1 MCRRK
6 FFNLFFIFMFFG
18 CQSNSEELPIL
29 SYKIDDSGNKHNY
42 LVTYDGFYN
51 QLGESFAT
59 ENIQNKV
66 VIANFFF
73 TKCPSICP
81 PMRTS
86 LISIAKDFEKKDD
99 FLIVSHTIDPENDS
113 IEVLQ
118 NYSEATGIPL
128 EKWQFVRSSTENTR
142 QQANLFMTNFKPNED
157 GTDFYHSSYVALV
170 DKNQQIRGFY
180 NILVAEEVNRLKI
193 DITSLL
199 K

>member
-1 MCRRK
+1 M
-6 FFNLFFIFMFFG
+6 MFG
-18 CQSNSEELPIL
+18 CQSNSKELPVL
-29 SYKIDDSGNKHNY
+29 SYKIDDSGKKHNY
-42 LVTYDGFYN
+42 LVTYEGFYN
-51 QLGESFAT
+51 QLGESFST

-86 LISIAKDFEKKDD
+86 LISIAEDFKKKDN

-113 IEVLQ
+113 IEVLK
-118 NYSEATGIPL
+118 NYSEATGISSDH
-128 EKWQFVRSSTENTR
+128 WQFVRSSIENTR
-142 QQANLFMTNFKPNED
+142 QQANLFMTNFKPNEN
-157 GTDFYHSSYVALV
+157 GTDFYHSSYVALL
-170 DKNQQIRGFY
+170 DKSQQIRGFY
-180 NILVAEEVNRLKI
+180 NILVEEEVNRLKI